1 MLVAATPGSFALSR
15 LLAARLH
22 CARFAPRCSMCA
34 LPDAAARKR
43 KRMDVEIRDT
53 VKLSA
58 EEEKIFDRLLAVERH
73 FGLGTQLRVAGGWV
87 RDKLLGKDCYDIDI
101 ALDNMLGRDFCEKV
115 NEYLKSIGEET
126 KSVGVILSNPD
137 QSKHLETARMKIE
150 DVWVDFVNLRAE
162 TYADDSRIPSTMEF
176 GTPKQDA
183 ERRDLTINSLFYNI
197 NTGHVEDHTDRG
209 KCLRDLKVGVIATP
223 LEPHVTFLDDPL
235 RVLRSVR
242 FASRF
247 GFELEDDLRAAAST
261 GEVRDALERKISRE
275 RIGHEVELMLLGNDP
290 TQAMELLLDLKLFR
304 SVFTPPAP
312 LLVDGWERL
321 CVQHIHAAWDV
332 LQLVNVKLTAEHK
345 LKFLLAA
352 LLFPLQDSTYE
363 GKKRKKF
370 PSTSFIIRESLK
382 LKNADA
388 DGVVDLH
395 RSARKFD
402 RLEDVLLSD
411 AAEVITAHA
420 AANTR
425 EEVQRLEAGDAFAW
439 VCSSCAEDR
448 IFVGLELMEIKELWR
463 AALVLS
469 SLNDLLENQAWDA
482 QEKAKVC
489 TSVMDFISKQGL
501 DESWNTKPLLDGKE
515 IMAEFQLKGG
525 PAVKHL
531 KDLSIQW
538 QLAHPTGTAGEC
550 REWLKLEHAKGNK

>member
-22 CARFAPRCSMCA
+22 CARFARRCSMCA

-126 KSVGVILSNPD
+126 KNVGVILSNPD

-209 KCLRDLKVGVIATP
+209 LRDLKVGVIATP

-332 LQLVNVKLTAEHK
+332 LQLVNVNLTAEHK

-411 AAEVITAHA
+411 AAEAITTHA
-420 AANTR
+420 AADTR
-425 EEVQRLEAGDAFAW
+425 EEVQRLEAG
-439 VCSSCAEDR
+439 
-448 IFVGLELMEIKELWR
+448 LELMEIKDLWR

-525 PAVKHL
+525 PAVKDL